1 MGDLRFLITTALVFL
16 GMSLALAEA
25 APILRVADP
34 VWNVG
39 QIVAGAEQRHSY
51 LIENVGDEELIISE
65 VDQCCGFL
73 GTLEQTRLLPGA
85 RTQFNVR
92 LKQTKMIGNLH
103 AELVLVS
110 NDPQQPRAPVTVFGD
125 ILPAQHALGELL
137 LPGEFIDLGVMPPSA
152 GGSFVVRFKS
162 VGNEPLQI
170 VGIDKGKHVLE
181 TGARPVVMPGAE
193 GELTFRY
200 QREATG
206 PIDEEIFLV
215 TNDPLSRTLPVRLK
229 GYVHRE
235 ALPRDALIV
244 SPIGVATGYNPE
256 LGGYRYEVTVDNRSA
271 RPVELLPPASSL
283 PTIVSKGGGVV
294 APKGQGTVAVTY
306 PLDLLR
312 SGPVDG
318 RIYLQL
324 VLPVELR

>member
-1 MGDLRFLITTALVFL
+1 MKGGRVLTLLLVV
-16 GMSLALAEA
+16 GWPALAAA
-25 APILRVADP
+25 APILRVAEP

-51 LIENVGDEELIISE
+51 VVENAGDEELIISE

-85 RTQFNVR
+85 RTQLNAR

-103 AELVLVS
+103 VELVLVS
-110 NDPQQPRAPVTVFGD
+110 NDPQQPRTPVSAFGD
-125 ILPAQHALGELL
+125 VLPAQHALGELL
-137 LPGEFIDLGVMPPSA
+137 LPGEFIDLGVMPPST
-152 GGSFVVRFKS
+152 GVPFVVRFRS

-170 VGIDKGKHVLE
+170 VGVDKGRHVLE
-181 TGARPVVMPGAE
+181 NGVRPVLAPGSE

-200 QREATG
+200 LREEPG
-206 PIDEEIFLV
+206 PIDEEIYLV
-215 TNDPLSRTLPVRLK
+215 TNDPLNRTLPVRLK
-229 GYVHRE
+229 GYVHQDV
-235 ALPRDALIV
+235 LPRDALIV
-244 SPIGVATGYNPE
+244 YPVGVATGYNPE
-256 LGGYRYEVTVDNRSA
+256 LGGYRYQVRVENRSA
-271 RPVELLPPASSL
+271 RPVELLPPATSLSTIASS
-283 PTIVSKGGGVV
+283 GGAMVP
-294 APKGQGTVAVTY
+294 PKQQGTAYVTY

-312 SGPVDG
+312 GGPVDG